1 MENIDEIESK
11 EKKSASTAVSQIDN
25 DALRSFIIKENP
37 KLDAKFVNE
46 FVLSLRNRKGF
57 VINLE
62 KAMHWIGYSR
72 KDNAKRALESSF
84 KKDVDYIIELGEIK
98 HNKITEEI
106 MLTVACFKELALQA
120 PTEKGKEVRQ
130 YYVAM
135 ERSYL
140 DYVDMQLTEY
150 QTQMITMQKQTAEAT
165 HRATA
170 AEKEQ
175 KKLQE
180 KLLKFVCRESEVVY
194 ILDGSMGDVQQENGE
209 VVYKIGYSKNARTR
223 EKSYHTGKAHKP
235 AFLLEYR
242 CMNGKVVEDMCKAV
256 LQGYEYE
263 PGREIYEVPFD
274 LLKKVLTMNA
284 DYLWT
289 MRQWFEASMRDDKP
303 VELPIVNFSKL
314 CARELEAKIPAQTNI
329 VITGNGNRIWDHLI
343 KQYDEEVVKKENTLS
358 K

>member
-1 MENIDEIESK
+1 MENIDEIESE

-25 DALRSFIIKENP
+25 NALRSFIIKENP

-62 KAMHWIGYSR
+62 KAMQWIGYSR
-72 KDNAKRALESSF
+72 KDAAKRALEDTF
-84 KKDVDYIIELGEIK
+84 QQNIDYIVTGAIGK
-98 HNKITEEI
+98 NNKITEEI
-106 MLTVACFKELALQA
+106 MLTVPCFKKLAVLA
-120 PTEKGKEVRQ
+120 PTEKGRKIRE
-130 YYVAM
+130 YYVTM
-135 ERSYL
+135 EESYL
-140 DYVDMQLTEY
+140 DYIDLQLMEC
-150 QTQMITMQKQTAEAT
+150 QTQMITTQKQADEAVQ
-165 HRATA
+165 RATL

-256 LQGYEYE
+256 LHGYEYE

-314 CARELEAKIPAQTNI
+314 RARELEAKTPALTNI
-329 VITGNGNRIWDHLI
+329 IITGNGNRIWDHLI
-343 KQYDEEVVKKENTLS
+343 KQYDEEVCKKENTPT